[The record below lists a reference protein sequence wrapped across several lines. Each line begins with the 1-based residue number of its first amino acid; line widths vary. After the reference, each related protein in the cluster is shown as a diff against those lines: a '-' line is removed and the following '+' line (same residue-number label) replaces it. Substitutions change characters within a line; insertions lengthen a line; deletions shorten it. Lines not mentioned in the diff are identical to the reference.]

1 MPGFR
6 GDTRPFGA
14 GAPALISC
22 DWGGTM
28 DKQDVERLATLLQE
42 IREGQREQLS
52 IQREHFELAKTQ
64 YDRANAINDRA
75 ERIQAKSDALMD
87 RSGRV
92 FKLVIPILVVLVA
105 AAAWLLFRI
114 I

>member
-1 MPGFR
+1 
-6 GDTRPFGA
+6 
-14 GAPALISC
+14 
-22 DWGGTM
+22 M
-28 DKQDVERLATLLQE
+28 DKHDVDRLAGLLQE
-42 IREGQREQLS
+42 LREAQREQLS
-52 IQREHFELAKTQ
+52 IQREHLELAKTQ

-105 AAAWLLFRI
+105 AAGWLLFRI
-114 I
+114 M

>member
-1 MPGFR
+1 
-6 GDTRPFGA
+6 
-14 GAPALISC
+14 
-22 DWGGTM
+22 M
-28 DKQDVERLATLLQE
+28 DKQDVEQLAGLLQE

-52 IQREHFELAKTQ
+52 VQREHFELAKTQ

-75 ERIQAKSDALMD
+75 ERIQAKSGALID
-87 RSGRV
+87 RSSRV
-92 FKLVIPILVVLVA
+92 YKLVIPILVVLVA

>member
-1 MPGFR
+1 
-6 GDTRPFGA
+6 
-14 GAPALISC
+14 
-22 DWGGTM
+22 M
-28 DKQDVERLATLLQE
+28 DKPDADRLAGLLQE

-87 RSGRV
+87 RSGQV
-92 FKLVIPILVVLVA
+92 FKVVIPILVVLVVA
-105 AAAWLLFRI
+105 AGWLLFRVMF
-114 I
+114 